1 MGIQNLA
8 ENVIFVALPDEQKI
22 ADELKTVNEFANNRR
37 EINVIID
44 FSRVE
49 MVNSSN
55 ISNLII
61 LHNLLRQYGCC
72 LILCN
77 VAAPTKCVFTVVG
90 LDKFFVFA
98 DDKQAALEIIK
109 NAGQTVTVP
118 AAPDSEVKNL
128 KSSQPSC

>member
-8 ENVIFVALPDEQKI
+8 ENVIFIVLTDEQKI
-22 ADELKTVNEFANNRR
+22 GDELKAVNEFVNNRR
-37 EINVIID
+37 NINVIID

-49 MVNSSN
+49 VVNSSN

-61 LHNLLRQYGCC
+61 LHNLLRQYECW

-77 VAAPTKCVFTVVG
+77 VAVPTKCIFTVVG

-109 NAGQTVTVP
+109 NAGQTATVP
-118 AAPDSEVKNL
+118 TAPDLEVKNL
-128 KSSQPSC
+128 KSSQPSR